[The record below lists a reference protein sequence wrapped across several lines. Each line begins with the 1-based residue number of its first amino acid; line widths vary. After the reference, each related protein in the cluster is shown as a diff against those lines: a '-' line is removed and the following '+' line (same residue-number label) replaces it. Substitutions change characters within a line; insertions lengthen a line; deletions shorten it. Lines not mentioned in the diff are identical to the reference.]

1 MSDGQIHSVVDSRL
15 SETVRILAMSSPS
28 KWRVGCVLLR
38 RGRVVVST
46 TNVEGKTHPRQ
57 SELAVRVGQPYRR
70 SLHAELRALIK
81 GRSAKPDTL
90 VVGRVNSKNELCLA
104 RPCPVCQLA
113 ISESGILNV
122 YYSTD
127 GGDWSRLELSTRHE
141 IE

>member
-1 MSDGQIHSVVDSRL
+1 MVDIRL

-28 KWRVGCVLLR
+28 RWRVGCVLLR
-38 RGRVVVST
+38 KGRVVVST

-70 SLHAELRALIK
+70 SLHAELRALLKATKIV
-81 GRSAKPDTL
+81 ADTL

-113 ISESGILNV
+113 ISESGIRSV

-127 GGDWSRLELSTRHE
+127 DGSWESLELST
-141 IE
+141 

>member
-1 MSDGQIHSVVDSRL
+1 MVDSRL

-28 KWRVGCVLLR
+28 RWRVGCVLLR
-38 RGRVVVST
+38 KGRVVVST

-70 SLHAELRALIK
+70 SLHAELRALLKATKIV
-81 GRSAKPDTL
+81 ADTL

-113 ISESGILNV
+113 ISESGIKSV

-127 GGDWSRLELSTRHE
+127 DGSWESLELPA
-141 IE
+141 

>member
-57 SELAVRVGQPYRR
+57 EILALRVGQPYRR

-90 VVGRVNSKNELCLA
+90 VVGRVNRKNELCLA
-104 RPCPVCQLA
+104 RPCLVCQLA
-113 ISESGILNV
+113 IRESGIRSV

-127 GGDWSRLELSTRHE
+127 GGMWEDLKLPA
-141 IE
+141 

>member
-1 MSDGQIHSVVDSRL
+1 MVDSRL

-28 KWRVGCVLLR
+28 RWRVGCVLLR
-38 RGRVVVST
+38 KGRVVVST

-81 GRSAKPDTL
+81 IRGAEPDTL

-113 ISESGILNV
+113 IKESGIKNV
-122 YYSTD
+122 YYSTNFD
-127 GGDWSRLELSTRHE
+127 TWVSSKISL
-141 IE
+141 I